1 MHDEPY
7 LHLIPIRFFRNDIR
21 YPMTSCSIVNS
32 LPRGAGLVAEFSLYF
47 PATYAFAA
55 ARRLGRLRRLA
66 FHTHGPNLTRDPGR
80 MIARASDAVRLRL
93 FHAADIVATYTK
105 AGAEWISQV
114 APRVRTVA
122 VENTIDV
129 AAPRQAKAEV
139 KAPRRLGHPQML
151 FCGRLNAE
159 RNAPM
164 LLDVFDRVAEWFP
177 QARLVVIGSGQDLSV
192 LQRGRALR
200 HDDERIVILDS
211 IYDEHLLAP
220 WFAGSDVFVMPG
232 PGGLSINH
240 ALAYDLPV
248 VAFRSGARGAFHG
261 PEIDYIV
268 DGETGSLV
276 DRARGAEGL
285 ASAVMAV
292 AGDTDLLSTFKQRIP
307 QFVDERLQIETMVRN
322 FGVVDEALR
331 S

>member
-1 MHDEPY
+1 MPGSSGLKLVHDEPY
-7 LHLIPIRFFRNDIR
+7 LHLIPIRFLRNDIR
-21 YPMTSCSIVNS
+21 YPLTSCSIIRS
-32 LPRGAGLVAEFSLYF
+32 LPHAAGLVAEFSLYF

-55 ARRLGRLRRLA
+55 SRRLGRLRRLA
-66 FHTHGPNLTRDPGR
+66 FHTHGPNLTRDPCG
-80 MIARASDAVRLRL
+80 ITARASDAVRLRL

-105 AGAEWISQV
+105 AGAEWINQA

-129 AAPRQAKAEV
+129 SGPRQARAQV
-139 KAPRRLGHPQML
+139 TAPQRAGRPQML

-159 RNAPM
+159 RNAPL
-164 LLDVFDRVAEWFP
+164 LLDVFDRVAERFP
-177 QARLVVIGSGQDLSV
+177 QARLVVIGSGEDLPA

-248 VAFRSGARGAFHG
+248 VAFHSGSRGAFHG
-261 PEIDYIV
+261 PEIEYV
-268 DGETGSLV
+268 VEGETGSLA
-276 DRARGAEGL
+276 DR
-285 ASAVMAV
+285 
-292 AGDTDLLSTFKQRIP
+292 
-307 QFVDERLQIETMVRN
+307 
-322 FGVVDEALR
+322 
-331 S
+331 